1 MKPKSF
7 LFYACL
13 ASFSL
18 TIASCKPQ
26 PKQAQEETMQVSDTA
41 KAELV
46 WKDYGGK
53 PTVLNIEAYTLA
65 NTDFRRTLWTAGK
78 MQVTLMS
85 IPKGSD
91 VGLEQHM
98 ETDQFLRIEDGE
110 GRVMMGDYKEAL
122 DFIQPVKKDFAVF
135 VPAGKWHN
143 IVNTGDTPLKL
154 YSIYTPVEHPVGAV
168 HQTQEEA
175 MKAEHDHH

>member
-7 LFYACL
+7 LFYVCL
-13 ASFSL
+13 ASFAL

-26 PKQAQEETMQVSDTA
+26 PKQVQEEAQPAGDTA

-53 PTVLNIEAYTLA
+53 PAVLDIEAYTLE
-65 NTDFRRTLWTAGK
+65 NNDFRRAIWTAGK

-85 IPKGSD
+85 IPVGGD

-98 ETDQFLRIEDGE
+98 ETDQFLRIEEGE
-110 GRVMMGDYKEAL
+110 GRVMMGSYKEAL

-143 IVNTGDTPLKL
+143 IVNTGDKPLKL
-154 YSIYTPVEHPVGAV
+154 YSIYTPVEHPVGTV
-168 HQTQEEA
+168 HATQEEA
-175 MKAEHDHH
+175 MAAEHHH